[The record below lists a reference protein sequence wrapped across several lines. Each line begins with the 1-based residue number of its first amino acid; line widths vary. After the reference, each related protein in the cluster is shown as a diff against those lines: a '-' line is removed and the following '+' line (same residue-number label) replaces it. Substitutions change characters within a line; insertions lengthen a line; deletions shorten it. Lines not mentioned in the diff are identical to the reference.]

1 MIYLSC
7 GSCSK
12 AISVRSARRVVVCR
26 IWPTSADAGEG
37 GLAAG
42 RPHSGVK
49 DAIAG
54 QFFKADY
61 KCSCASGSL
70 QPYQRP
76 VKVRIRL
83 ASSDAVSPERLEE
96 LSQLSAYMLA
106 IARKSGPITFGRVC
120 SGEARHSLNT

>member
-1 MIYLSC
+1 M
-7 GSCSK
+7 
-12 AISVRSARRVVVCR
+12 
-26 IWPTSADAGEG
+26 
-37 GLAAG
+37 
-42 RPHSGVK
+42 K

-61 KCSCASGSL
+61 KRSCASGSL

-120 SGEARHSLNT
+120 SGGGTA